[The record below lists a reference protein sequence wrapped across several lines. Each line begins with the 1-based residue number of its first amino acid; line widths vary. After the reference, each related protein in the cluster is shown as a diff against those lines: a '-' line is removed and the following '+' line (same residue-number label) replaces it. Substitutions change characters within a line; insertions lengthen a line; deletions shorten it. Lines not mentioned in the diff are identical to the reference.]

1 MEKIER
7 KEKMKR
13 MEKKKNFERLNLYLD
28 LELAEAI
35 KVHAKRDYLRK
46 TTWVTQYLRKNLMGK
61 NNDIINHNIDGNR

>member
-1 MEKIER
+1 MEK
-7 KEKMKR
+7 
-13 MEKKKNFERLNLYLD
+13 KKKNFERLNLYLD

-61 NNDIINHNIDGNR
+61 NNDMSNLNIDESR